1 MGEQPKTRSQVLL
14 FEEPAKK
21 WDEALPIGNGR
32 LGAMV
37 YGQPDREQLQ
47 LNEDSV
53 WYGGP
58 RDRNNPD
65 AKENLPEIRRLIFE
79 GKLAEA
85 ERLARLSLSGLPET
99 QRHYLP
105 LGRLMLDI
113 MLPNGKLEQY
123 TRMLDLDSGTVI
135 VSFTQGG
142 VAFKRELFASHPDQ
156 VIVVRMTADR
166 PGQIGFTAR
175 LERGQWRYADRTGR
189 FGDDAIW
196 MGGSCGGEG
205 GSLFGTVLK
214 AAAEGGAVKAIGE
227 HLLVESADSVT
238 LVLAAATTFRSVD
251 PVGDA
256 LKRAEAAIHTG
267 YANLLRRHTDDYRA
281 LFSRVS
287 LSLGPCDVELE
298 RMSLPDRMERMRR
311 GGADPGLLALYFQYG
326 RYLLIASSRPGSLPA
341 NLQGIWNEHFLP
353 PWDSKYTININAQMN
368 YWPAESCGLAECHE
382 PLFDLLERMRE
393 TGRHTASIMYGCR
406 GFTAHHN
413 TDIWADTAPQD
424 SYLPASYWP
433 MGAAWLSLH
442 LWEHYR
448 FSMDVESLKQAYP
461 TLREAA
467 QFLID
472 YVVETPGGELVT
484 CPSVSPENTYIL
496 PNGESG
502 VLCAGPSMDTQ
513 IIRELF
519 AAVLEAEAI
528 LGVAGDEAVGGE
540 LRRVM
545 DKLPQP
551 KIGRYGQLQEW
562 YEDYEEAEPG
572 HRHIS
577 HLFALF
583 PGSQITPE
591 GKPELAKA
599 ARNTLERRLA
609 NGGGHT
615 GWSRAWIINFW
626 ARLRDAEAAADHLAA
641 LLTHSTLPNFLDNHP
656 PFQIDG
662 NFGGTAAVAEMLLQS
677 HAGRLDLLP
686 ALPSSWSEGAVK
698 GLRARGGFTVD
709 MAWKAGKLTHAT
721 IVSTVGGPCTVRY
734 RQPVVV
740 KKDGTTIPQVNAHEG
755 CIRYHT
761 EPGAA
766 YRIETENLLPS
777 V

>member
-1 MGEQPKTRSQVLL
+1 MGEQPKTKSQLLL
-14 FEEPAKK
+14 FEEPANK

-37 YGQPDREQLQ
+37 YGQPGREQLQ

-113 MLPNGKLEQY
+113 LLPSGKLEKY
-123 TRMLDLDSGTVI
+123 TRTLDLNSGTAA

-166 PGQIGFTAR
+166 PGKVGFSAR

-189 FGDDAIW
+189 CGDDAIW

-238 LVLAAATTFRSVD
+238 LVLAAATTFRSSD
-251 PVGDA
+251 PIGDA
-256 LKRAEAAIHTG
+256 LKRAEAAIHAG
-267 YANLLRRHTDDYRA
+267 YANLLQRHTDDYRA

-287 LSLGPCDVELE
+287 LSLGPFDAELE
-298 RMSLPDRMERMRR
+298 SMSLPDRMERMRR
-311 GGADPGLLALYFQYG
+311 GGADPGMFALYFQYG

-368 YWPAESCGLAECHE
+368 YWPAELCGLSECHE

-393 TGRHTASIMYGCR
+393 TGRHTASVMYGCR

-442 LWEHYR
+442 LWERYR
-448 FSMDVESLKQAYP
+448 FTMDVEFLKQAYP

-467 QFLID
+467 QFLVD
-472 YVVETPGGELVT
+472 YVTETPGGELVT

-496 PNGESG
+496 QNGESG

-519 AAVLEAEAI
+519 AAVLETEAI
-528 LGVAGDEAVGGE
+528 LGITGNEAAGGE

-545 DKLPQP
+545 AKLPQP

-562 YEDYEEAEPG
+562 YEDVEEAEPG

-577 HLFALF
+577 HLFALY

-591 GKPELAKA
+591 GTPELAMA

-626 ARLRDAEAAADHLAA
+626 ARLRDAEAAENHLAA
-641 LLTHSTLPNFLDNHP
+641 LLKHSTLPNFLDNHP

-686 ALPSSWSEGAVK
+686 ALPSSWSEGIVK

-709 MAWKAGKLTHAT
+709 MEWKEGELTQAT
-721 IVSTVGGPCTVRY
+721 VVSTAGGPCILRTR
-734 RQPVVV
+734 RPVAV
-740 KKDGTTIPQVNAHEG
+740 KKDGKMMPHEETDDG
-755 CIRYHT
+755 CICFYT
-761 EPGAA
+761 ESGAA
-766 YRIETENLLPS
+766 YRIETENFLPS
-777 V
+777 M